1 MVLLLAT
8 AVSQLKMDPCDLA
21 TKWYVDM
28 CYIYSNSVNVILYS
42 DCLST

>member
-28 CYIYSNSVNVILYS
+28 CYYIPTVSMLFSIVIA
-42 DCLST
+42 